1 MKITCTCG
9 NKIDAELGTWLKTC
23 GHKNDWYV
31 EGLRKAAEL
40 ILEATQNRQ
49 PKDIVTVRFTCFTDE
64 DGGNV
69 MMDMSGD
76 SYSYE
81 ALSHKNCEIWEC
93 EMCNPIIGKCDG
105 CDQEFRQV
113 EEVKSPVSTCKTC
126 DRRLCVDCD
135 CGHDNWF

>member
-1 MKITCTCG
+1 MTEIILS
-9 NKIDAELGTWLKTC
+9 NEPLPPPFIFVAEM
-23 GHKNDWYV
+23 
-31 EGLRKAAEL
+31 E
-40 ILEATQNRQ
+40 
-49 PKDIVTVRFTCFTDE
+49 
-64 DGGNV
+64 GGNDV
-69 MMDMSGD
+69 RVKLLRDLTKPQGIPD
-76 SYSYE
+76 EPYKPLTEVLYSE
-81 ALSHKNCEIWEC
+81 LSHKNCEIWEC